1 MEKFIIGVIVFLVS
15 IFLLAVGLAGYAMFY
30 EAKRPTISLAKDEWY
45 CSETKTVYRQTTSVV
60 GKLIIPQTTRE
71 EVCINYSRK

>member
-1 MEKFIIGVIVFLVS
+1 MEKVIIGVIVFLVG
-15 IFLLAVGLAGYAMFY
+15 IFFLAVGVAGYAMFS
-30 EAKRPTISLAKDEWY
+30 EAKRPTISLVKDEWY
-45 CSETKTVYRQTTSVV
+45 CSETKTVYHQTTSVV